1 VYKYLE
7 QYDLALA
14 DYDKAIALDP
24 LLYLAYCNRA
34 VVLGKMGREEQAI
47 EDYSQA
53 LSMRPDV
60 AQIYFERG
68 QVYLRTGKRE
78 LASKDF
84 RKACAL
90 GGTAGCNAL
99 RRLR

>member
-1 VYKYLE
+1 
-7 QYDLALA
+7 
-14 DYDKAIALDP
+14 
-24 LLYLAYCNRA
+24 
-34 VVLGKMGREEQAI
+34 MGREEQAI

-90 GGTAGCNAL
+90 GGTAGCDGL
-99 RRLR
+99 RKLL